1 MFFIV
6 LISKILGSK
15 GLIRKCQVFCLP
27 LCVYSA
33 KERQILIQLI
43 CCTTVIYLQET
54 KYVLIWRKNNIHVM
68 F

>member
-15 GLIRKCQVFCLP
+15 GLIRKCQVFCLA
-27 LCVYSA
+27 LSVYSA

-54 KYVLIWRKNNIHVM
+54 KSLNLAKK
-68 F
+68 